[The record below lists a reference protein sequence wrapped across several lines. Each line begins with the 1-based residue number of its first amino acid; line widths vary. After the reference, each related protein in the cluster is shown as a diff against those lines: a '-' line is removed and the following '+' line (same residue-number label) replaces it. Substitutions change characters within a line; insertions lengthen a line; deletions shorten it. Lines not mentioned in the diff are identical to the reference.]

1 VEKPYFLAKWAKC
14 LILGFFYISATIDVR
29 VELAIIFEKEL
40 TE

>member
-1 VEKPYFLAKWAKC
+1 VENPYFLGKWANC
-14 LILGFFYISATIDVR
+14 LILGFFYISATIGVR